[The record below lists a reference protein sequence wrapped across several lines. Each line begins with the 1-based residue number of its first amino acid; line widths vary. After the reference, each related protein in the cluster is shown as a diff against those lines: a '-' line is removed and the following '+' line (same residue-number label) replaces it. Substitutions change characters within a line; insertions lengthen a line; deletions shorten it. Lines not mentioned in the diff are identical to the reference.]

1 MCRESSLPSVEGM
14 NLLTKI
20 FVSLAIT
27 CGAAWLTKQVAIVA
41 TGGGDSDS
49 AVVAVLWATGMLT
62 FLLAAAF
69 GTALALR
76 AFPTWARVLAGIVA
90 VPVAFLVLEAVDRI
104 VEAVY
109 QADGWFAAEVPLV
122 LAAMVMGALGVQVL
136 SRTRRA

>member
-1 MCRESSLPSVEGM
+1 MYGGPSVPSVKRM

-27 CGAAWLTKQVAIVA
+27 CGAAWLVKQVAIVA
-41 TGGGDSDS
+41 TGGGDTESP
-49 AVVAVLWATGMLT
+49 VVGVLWATGMLT

-76 AFPTWARVLAGIVA
+76 AIPTWARVLAGVVA
-90 VPVAFLVLEAVDRI
+90 VPVAFVGLELVDAI

-109 QADGWFAAEVPLV
+109 RSDGWFVEEVALVVAAL
-122 LAAMVMGALGVQVL
+122 VMGALGVRVL
-136 SRTRRA
+136 SSTRRA